1 MLLVISSSVC
11 WRNCLAIMI
20 KGTLTRD
27 LRNNLSYVDAPGDLL
42 FGVLEELL
50 GYHDASIVEQDVH
63 ISHLHSV
70 MV

>member
-11 WRNCLAIMI
+11 WMNCLAIMI
-20 KGTLTRD
+20 KGTLTR
-27 LRNNLSYVDAPGDLL
+27 NFSYVDAPGDLL

>member
-1 MLLVISSSVC
+1 
-11 WRNCLAIMI
+11 MI
-20 KGTLTRD
+20 KGTLTQ
-27 LRNNLSYVDAPGDLL
+27 NFSYVDAPGDLL

>member
-1 MLLVISSSVC
+1 MCSCWYRLTLV
-11 WRNCLAIMI
+11 I
-20 KGTLTRD
+20 KGTLTRK
-27 LRNNLSYVDAPGDLL
+27 LSYVDAPGDLL
-42 FGVLEELL
+42 FCVLQELL